1 MWAQTYKNGN
11 QYYREHKGS
20 SGSGYCV
27 DRGRSMACDV
37 PDNQIGRIV
46 QTIVLP
52 EVWMDRVLA
61 RIHLADDVERVR
73 HERVQTE
80 QRLRRLG
87 TAYVD
92 GLYDDDGYRRE
103 KRSLEDKLANLV
115 VPGVDAAMEAG
126 KLLEDL
132 PVLWEEADLAERRK
146 LLMAMLDAV
155 YVDTVEEKSVVAIRP
170 KPAFRP
176 IFEVAT
182 TRAGSGIVLINETPP
197 DPEGPEAESL
207 CSWWRRGRVEP
218 HRERGLIVLVAA

>member
-1 MWAQTYKNGN
+1 
-11 QYYREHKGS
+11 
-20 SGSGYCV
+20 V
-27 DRGRSMACDV
+27 
-37 PDNQIGRIV
+37 
-46 QTIVLP
+46 
-52 EVWMDRVLA
+52 
-61 RIHLADDVERVR
+61 
-73 HERVQTE
+73 
-80 QRLRRLG
+80 
-87 TAYVD
+87 VD

-132 PVLWEEADLAERRK
+132 PVLWEEADLTERRK

-182 TRAGSGIVLINETPP
+182 TRGGSGIVLINETPP
-197 DPEGPEAESL
+197 DPKAQRQNHYVLGGDGGRSKRPATNFPGFSL
-207 CSWWRRGRVEP
+207 DTNRFDCLVEKSGLGVEP
-218 HRERGLIVLVAA
+218 GREPTLTKASHRLPTMTC